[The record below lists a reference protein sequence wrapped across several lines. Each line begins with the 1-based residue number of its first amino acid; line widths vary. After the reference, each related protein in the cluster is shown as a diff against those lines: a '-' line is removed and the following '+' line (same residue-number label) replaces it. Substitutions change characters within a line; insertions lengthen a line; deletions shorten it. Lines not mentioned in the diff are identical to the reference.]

1 MVNVVVPFPVL
12 VFKGYL
18 FTTPIRPSPGQDVVA
33 TLSGYVQVG
42 PLARGPHAVHQRLLS
57 PI

>member
-1 MVNVVVPFPVL
+1 MVVPFPVL